1 MRRPSAACRRAVQ
14 SLQLPTAHHIWIS
27 DDLLARALNPFFPSS
42 CPHQRRHGSNVP
54 GPLEARRRA
63 AKRRMTVSAGFHPQY
78 TFQSLFNLGALF
90 AFRRESE
97 PTWRYEAPSLQHR
110 TEPLDLLNQQL
121 PSSQV
126 PQFDRISHSH
136 AVSAPQ
142 PNPLAFPNPDE
153 SECVSTGTSNGDLE
167 QISAHALT
175 RFDDFKSQVIYAGD
189 LSFAERN
196 RLLANA
202 WKSCC
207 PAHSD
212 AWIYNIMVV
221 EHVEKLG
228 WDPSR
233 ILLEHESFALPPMYT
248 SQSQNF
254 LDCLRKSS
262 AHFPYAAKVYHDVSM
277 RVVELAGSATVS
289 KNSSQD
295 TELLSIIRLALQ
307 GAFPTD
313 NKIEPSIAQALAL
326 VANKIQNIDIR
337 EALLS
342 ILTGTNSVQ
351 QSTIILLARAATDH
365 KLCATL
371 EKTLSCLPRKQLRSL
386 IPSVTISLAIAVA
399 RETRLPHRV
408 HGHPLR
414 AWFKVLERLDRRSA
428 SHASSADYLG
438 TAFAAVNKY
447 VFRNSNASSMRGL
460 VLLHALTFQ
469 LTQQTLYASYRERVL
484 QLIYAPVHTPQERPE
499 FETLLGLVFARMQK
513 EGLPC
518 TPLVDLTVYT
528 FTRHADLMSVYRILS
543 TLKQQGFVLEN
554 ASSIQSRFIK
564 RAASLPRKTES
575 MNEQARQH
583 YAFALRTCQSI
594 ADLLIKL
601 VPPSSKSTASA
612 LSHTKKHLLHL
623 QARREF
629 TAILERASANHAL
642 PQIYA
647 TTTADMP
654 TSDRTVLIHQ
664 LAHFYSLSTTRSH
677 RETWRSIY
685 YLYSYLQTYSLPI
698 GPLFTKAVVRAAIIR
713 PMMEHR
719 FISARRLIW
728 VCHLVARVE
737 GEDVAKQI
745 ESSYWRWRGELIRHA
760 KRAHDDAGGD
770 VKAKAMVGKM
780 KGLGLV

>member
-1 MRRPSAACRRAVQ
+1 
-14 SLQLPTAHHIWIS
+14 
-27 DDLLARALNPFFPSS
+27 
-42 CPHQRRHGSNVP
+42 
-54 GPLEARRRA
+54 
-63 AKRRMTVSAGFHPQY
+63 MTVSAGFHPQY

-110 TEPLDLLNQQL
+110 TEPLDL
-121 PSSQV
+121 
-126 PQFDRISHSH
+126 F
-136 AVSAPQ
+136 SAPQ

-371 EKTLSCLPRKQLRSL
+371 EKTISCLPRKQLRSL

>member
-14 SLQLPTAHHIWIS
+14 SLQLPTAHHVWIS
-27 DDLLARALNPFFPSS
+27 DDLLARALLPFFPSS

-90 AFRRESE
+90 AFRKESQ

-110 TEPLDLLNQQL
+110 TEPLDL
-121 PSSQV
+121 SST
-126 PQFDRISHSH
+126 PR
-136 AVSAPQ
+136 
-142 PNPLAFPNPDE
+142 PNPLAFPNSDE
-153 SECVSTGTSNGDLE
+153 PEYASARTSSGDFK
-167 QISAHALT
+167 QSSAHILA
-175 RFDDFKSQVIYAGD
+175 RFDNFKSQVISAGD

-207 PAHSD
+207 PVHSD
-212 AWIYNIMVV
+212 AWMYNTMVV
-221 EHVEKLG
+221 EYVVELG
-228 WDPSR
+228 WDPSN
-233 ILLEHESFALPPMYT
+233 ILSEHESFALPPMYT
-248 SQSQNF
+248 LQSQSF
-254 LDCLRKSS
+254 LDCLEKSS
-262 AHFPYAAKVYHDVSM
+262 ARFSHAAKVYHEVSM
-277 RVVELAGSATVS
+277 RMVELAGSVTIS
-289 KNSSQD
+289 TNTSQD
-295 TELLSIIRLALQ
+295 TELLFIIRLALQ
-307 GAFPTD
+307 GAFSTD
-313 NKIEPSIAQALAL
+313 NKIKSSVAQALAL
-326 VANKIQNIDIR
+326 VADKIQNIGIR
-337 EALLS
+337 EALLA
-342 ILTGTNSVQ
+342 ILTGANSVQ
-351 QSTIILLARAATDH
+351 QSTITLLARVAADY
-365 KLCATL
+365 KLCVTL
-371 EKTLSCLPRKQLRSL
+371 EMTLFCLPRKQLRWL
-386 IPSVTISLAIAVA
+386 VPSVTTSLAMDIA
-399 RETRLPHRV
+399 RETRLPNRAHEHR
-408 HGHPLR
+408 LS
-414 AWFKVLERLDRRSA
+414 AWLTVLEGLDRRSA
-428 SHASSADYLG
+428 SRASSADFFD
-438 TAFAAVNKY
+438 TAIAAVNKY
-447 VFRNSNASSMRGL
+447 VFRNSNPGRMRGH

-469 LTQQTLYASYRERVL
+469 LTQQTLYAFYRERTL
-484 QLIYAPVHTPQERPE
+484 QLIYAPIHTSQEPLE
-499 FETLLGLVFARMQK
+499 FETFLGLVFARMQK

-528 FTRHADLMSVYRILS
+528 FTRHAELMSVYCILS
-543 TLKQQGFVLEN
+543 TLKQRGLMLEN

-583 YAFALRTCQSI
+583 YAFALRTCQGI
-594 ADLLIKL
+594 TNLLVKL
-601 VPPSSKSTASA
+601 VSSSSTSTASA
-612 LSHTKKHLLHL
+612 LAHTKKHLLHL

-629 TAILERASANHAL
+629 TAILDRASANNAL
-642 PQIYA
+642 PQMYA
-647 TTTADMP
+647 TTTSDIP
-654 TSDRTVLIHQ
+654 TSDRTILIHQ

-685 YLYSYLQTYSLPI
+685 YMYNYLQTYSLPI

-737 GEDVAKQI
+737 GENVARQI

-770 VKAKAMVGKM
+770 RKAKAMVGKM
-780 KGLGLV
+780 KGLGLI